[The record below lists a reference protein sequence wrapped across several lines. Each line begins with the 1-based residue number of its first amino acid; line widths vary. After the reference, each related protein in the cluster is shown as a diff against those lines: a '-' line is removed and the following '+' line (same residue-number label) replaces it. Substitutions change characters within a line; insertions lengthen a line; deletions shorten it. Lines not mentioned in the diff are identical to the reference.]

1 MPEKY
6 VYRYEVKYRN
16 LSELCLAKIV
26 LQIKSGEAEGKYMRN
41 TQEKDEKHRYQQNIR
56 RNRQEKRQS
65 RDRQQST
72 YSSPQYRYAGNQYK
86 YTGEQDYNRTGK
98 HIYSNSQRQRKQR
111 KSNRHLIGII
121 IIVILAAVIAAIVLS
136 KRNIQ
141 MTGAEV
147 VPQSFSGWQSADY
160 TDIRPEIDVELLT
173 PNEYSRPQT
182 PLEQVNGIVIH
193 YTANPGASAINN
205 RSYFEGLKDSHETYA
220 SSHFVV
226 GLQGEIVQCVPT
238 NEVAY
243 ASNNRNSDTVSI
255 EVCHPDETG
264 EFTKETYDS
273 LVELTG
279 WLCLYLNVEPNQVIR
294 HYDVTGKLCPL
305 YYVEHEDAW
314 ENFKADVYAWAK
326 NHEKT

>member
-1 MPEKY
+1 
-6 VYRYEVKYRN
+6 
-16 LSELCLAKIV
+16 
-26 LQIKSGEAEGKYMRN
+26 MRN
-41 TQEKDEKHRYQQNIR
+41 IQGKDEKQQYQQNIR
-56 RNRQEKRQS
+56 RNRKGQIQA
-65 RDRQQST
+65 RDRQQLTHSGQ
-72 YSSPQYRYAGNQYK
+72 QYRYAENQYK
-86 YTGEQDYNRTGK
+86 YTGEQGYNRTGK
-98 HIYSNSQRQRKQR
+98 NIYSDSQRQRKQR
-111 KSNRHLIGII
+111 KNNRHLIGII
-121 IIVILAAVIAAIVLS
+121 IIVIVAAVIAAVVLS
-136 KRNIQ
+136 KRNSQ
-141 MTGAEV
+141 NTAAEV
-147 VPQSFSGWQSADY
+147 MPQYFSGWQKADY
-160 TDIRPEIDVELLT
+160 TDIRPDIDVELLT

-205 RSYFEGLKDSHETYA
+205 RSYFEGLKDNHATYA
-220 SSHFVV
+220 SSHFIV

-279 WLCLYLNVEPNQVIR
+279 WLCLYLNVDPNQVIR

-314 ENFKADVYAWAK
+314 KNFKVDVYNWAK
-326 NHEKT
+326 THEIK